1 MFEKRTFIIGIA
13 CLLTAASQAA
23 VAQTAEAPGSKPPAP
38 QQAAM
43 QHNRGPKTVTLNNAD
58 GADIKLWL
66 PDLSTLPVEAPMDQI
81 TLPSTGVDNYHALV
95 ATKNWGP
102 EVEVVTR
109 YEYLRGKPN
118 GHSPLEL
125 VNAIKSELEVV
136 PSPLPRDHYRYHSN
150 QNWGFLVRY
159 HGQPLPKIELQMETT
174 NGSTLSSVTN
184 EKGIAY
190 FTLPD
195 DFPDVVEGERD
206 KRRADFSITATHQTS
221 DVKYMTQ
228 LSAEYAINPSHWKS
242 TGLGVTVAGI
252 GLLIGGFI
260 GRIGLKKP
268 VKKSR
273 G

>member
-1 MFEKRTFIIGIA
+1 MLEKRTVVIGIA

-23 VAQTAEAPGSKPPAP
+23 VAQTAGEPESKPTAP
-38 QQAAM
+38 QQATM

-66 PDLSTLPVEAPMDQI
+66 PDLSTRPIEAPMDQI

-95 ATKNWGP
+95 ATKNWGS

-109 YEYLRGKPN
+109 YEYMRGKPN

-150 QNWGFLVRY
+150 QKWGFLVRY
-159 HGQPLPKIELQMETT
+159 HGQPLAKIPLQLETT
-174 NGSTLSSVTN
+174 NGSVMSSETDN
-184 EKGIAY
+184 SGIAY

-195 DFPDVVEGERD
+195 DFPDMVEGERD
-206 KRRADFSITATHQTS
+206 RRRADFSITATHQTG
-221 DVKYMTQ
+221 D
-228 LSAEYAINPSHWKS
+228 
-242 TGLGVTVAGI
+242 
-252 GLLIGGFI
+252 
-260 GRIGLKKP
+260 
-268 VKKSR
+268 
-273 G
+273 